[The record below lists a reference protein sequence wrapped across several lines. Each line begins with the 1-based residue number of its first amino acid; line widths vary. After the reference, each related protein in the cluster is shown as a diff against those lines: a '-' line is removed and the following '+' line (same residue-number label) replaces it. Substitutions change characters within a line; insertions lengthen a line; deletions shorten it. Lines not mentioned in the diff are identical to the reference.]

1 MKKRMVAIVAFLI
14 FAGSLSAE
22 RGRLIL
28 NLYGVGLNVA
38 QNNFTAQESRNK
50 VYFEAKAA
58 YAFSGNLYLW
68 ASHGYFPLRD
78 SWKSWEKKSSFEP
91 DALVERTLGKR
102 VFAGG
107 GGFYIGY
114 FEPKELGVRAEIGIC
129 SIANAIESAV
139 SDMKTDEII
148 RTVEARQRGLG
159 LRGSL
164 AFTYG
169 LYRNIFAE
177 ISAGYMYAADKIDGV
192 RSNLG
197 GFHAALGLGIQ
208 L

>member
-1 MKKRMVAIVAFLI
+1 MKKRMVAIVAFFI

-28 NLYGVGLNVA
+28 NLYGVGLNMA
-38 QNNFTAQESRNK
+38 KNDFTSQDSRNK

-58 YAFSGNLYLW
+58 YAFSGNLYVW

-78 SWKSWEKKSSFEP
+78 NWQSWEKKSSFEP

-102 VFAGG
+102 VLAGG
-107 GGFYIGY
+107 CGLYIGY
-114 FEPKELGVRAEIGIC
+114 FEPKGFGVRAEVGLC
-129 SIANAIESAV
+129 SITNAIDSTV
-139 SDMKTDEII
+139 SDMETDEII
-148 RTVEARQRGLG
+148 RSVEARQRGLG
-159 LRGSL
+159 LRGNL

-197 GFHAALGLGIQ
+197 GLHAALGLGIQ